1 MGKGQKANGRMDTIS
16 ETKNLSQPT
25 FSETV
30 NGGTVCRKA
39 ARTGLWG
46 SGEETNRST
55 RNLFI
60 KDLLEL
66 QQITNILNIKADQS
80 WSLLPADRS

>member
-1 MGKGQKANGRMDTIS
+1 MDTIS

-46 SGEETNRST
+46 SGEATNRST
-55 RNLFI
+55 RNQE
-60 KDLLEL
+60 KEDLMLIFNL
-66 QQITNILNIKADQS
+66 K
-80 WSLLPADRS
+80 LLIVKSE